1 MAIYKFT
8 EKDINLWAECKVD
21 VTLGG
26 APVSAGEEFEIGLE
40 LRLRGQS
47 GVTINSD
54 GTYLYGRGGLGEPLR
69 KSFSTN
75 LENTVATLTLATSDK
90 YSDFEKFYCS
100 TNLPAPSYL
109 YTISQAD
116 LDDAGSKFI
125 KIKVNG
131 AEINSPTGVS
141 NGDKIE
147 LVTSDYDLVS
157 DANYLYGRG
166 DFGEPRYFYF
176 SISDDK
182 KLGELT
188 VNSFSGN
195 YERLNLEST
204 PSSSSV
210 GNSNSF
216 IVTDSDI
223 EKINNDRFVL
233 KNDELIDYGQ
243 FIISLLQL
251 PYKLPESYIG
261 DLADVYLANI
271 KTSVNTNKLKNY
283 LIELDLGIIKTPAK
297 NNILDYFDTVC
308 VLYLPRI
315 EPINID
321 PTYVIGYELSVKYI
335 IDVYSGN
342 VSVIINSSNSDS
354 PIINKVV
361 NLGVNIPM
369 GNPVNSGSVI
379 NNNIVIGAD
388 NGILTPYVEIMRGD
402 FKDFFFNVPVKDELK
417 ISECTGYIEIEKIKL
432 TTKAT
437 YYEKDAIINMLKSGV
452 IIK

>member
-26 APVSAGEEFEIGLE
+26 APVSAGDEFTIGLE
-40 LRLRGQS
+40 LKLNGQS
-47 GVTINSD
+47 GVTINSN
-54 GTYLYGRGGLGEPLR
+54 GTYLSGRGGLGEPIR
-69 KSFSTN
+69 KTFSTN
-75 LENTVATLTLATSDK
+75 LTDTSATLTLSTSDR
-90 YSDFEKFYCS
+90 YSDFEEFFCS
-100 TNLPAPSYL
+100 TNLPAPVYL
-109 YTISQAD
+109 YTINQSD
-116 LDDAGSKFI
+116 LDNANSKFI
-125 KIKVNG
+125 KIKVNDS
-131 AEINSPTGVS
+131 EVNSPTGIS
-141 NGDKIE
+141 DGDKIT
-147 LVTSDYDLVS
+147 LLTTDYDLVS
-157 DANYLYGRG
+157 DSNYLYGSG
-166 DFGEPRYFYF
+166 TFGEPRYFYF

-182 KLGELT
+182 KTGELI
-188 VNSFSGN
+188 VNSFSGE

-251 PYKLPESYIG
+251 PYKLPDSYIG
-261 DLADVYLANI
+261 DLADIYLANI
-271 KTSVNTNKLKNY
+271 KTSVNSNKLKNY
-283 LIELDLGIIKTPAK
+283 LIELDLGVIKTPAK

-321 PTYVIGYELSVKYI
+321 PIYVVGYELSIKYF

-379 NNNIVIGAD
+379 NNNIVIGSD
-388 NGILTPYVEIMRGD
+388 NGILNPYIEILRGD

-417 ISECTGYIEIEKIKL
+417 ISECSGYVEIEKIKL
-432 TTKAT
+432 KTNAT
-437 YYEKDAIINMLKSGV
+437 YSEKDSIINMLKSGV